1 MFSQH
6 ALFHDVPAGATE
18 TIYDDQIQ
26 SFCERAEL
34 GKYLGI
40 ENIRDNFKDFSSHYT
55 RTRFE
60 REGVRHTNALERSNH
75 PRNIFAA
82 LDGAIEI
89 ALQSN
94 KSKAIK
100 LIKLITKKNV

>member
-18 TIYDDQIQ
+18 TIYDDQSQ

-40 ENIRDNFKDFSSHYT
+40 ENIRDNFKDF
-55 RTRFE
+55 
-60 REGVRHTNALERSNH
+60 
-75 PRNIFAA
+75 
-82 LDGAIEI
+82 
-89 ALQSN
+89 
-94 KSKAIK
+94 
-100 LIKLITKKNV
+100 